1 MKKKYYIN
9 VWECLFYKVDENG
22 NELKDNNNNVILY
35 EAPNLDYSSNS
46 EFVEED
52 DLIESKLQIVGGEK

>member
-1 MKKKYYIN
+1 MEKKYYIN

-22 NELKDNNNNVILY
+22 NELKDNNGNVILY

-52 DLIESKLQIVGGEK
+52 DLIESKLQIVGR